1 MSAIKKYLIK
11 KLAAKAGYSPEELPM
26 SISDDA
32 LNKRLPSIQLPGGP
46 FPIGQMPRLTRFD
59 LEPTPPSVR
68 TIESKKEPKGF
79 LYRPEAKGFLPK
91 NTIAVRK
98 NDKGD
103 VQIITK
109 DMVELTSSGQPKRN
123 KSGEFIFK
131 TPEKQKTKTKPKA
144 TRSPEENRI
153 LQEKILDKI
162 LENPLATIKRQ
173 RVESNDDVIDISS
186 GMPIE
191 EARELL
197 ADVPAEITSGK
208 TIVGRVGKLSP
219 TTIGRSKAV
228 DLKSAKAKEL
238 VRLMNKLEEAEL
250 KGTDTEEI
258 TKIRKQLGLMPAP
271 RKDIEFT
278 LEEKI
283 NRITNKEDREA
294 LRKIF
299 ATKKIAEGQ
308 PVKVRPTSKKR
319 RIVKYDDPS
328 KITALTKARTARDP
342 DKEFT
347 VLRTVDRESNYP
359 DDLDLDPFT
368 VTKGTTSRDP
378 AKGLDEESQLPNIV
392 GQASDPKSPVTKL
405 DIQADPGFARKTD
418 QEFFDNRVQD
428 YLDQGDDLK
437 TSRARAR
444 NDLGERKLSE
454 EYTGDQLRDLLGEGV
469 LETDLGEIADSEAT
483 KMLERAFEEGLTKKK
498 TGGQVGKPKRKIKKS
513 VRGNDLVAMM
523 YD

>member
-1 MSAIKKYLIK
+1 MSSAIKKYLIK
-11 KLAAKAGYSPEELPM
+11 KLTDKAGYSPEELPM
-26 SISDDA
+26 SISDAA

-46 FPIGQMPRLTRFD
+46 FSIGQMPRLTRTD
-59 LEPTPPSVR
+59 LERTPPSVR
-68 TIESKKEPKGF
+68 TIEPKKEPKGF

-91 NTIAVRK
+91 DTIAVRK

-109 DMVELTSSGQPKRN
+109 NMVELTSSGQPKRN

-131 TPEKQKTKTKPKA
+131 TPKKQKTKTKPKA

-197 ADVPAEITSGK
+197 ADIPAEITSGK

-238 VRLMNKLEEAEL
+238 VKLMNKLEEAEL

-271 RKDIEFT
+271 KKDIEFT

-299 ATKKIAEGQ
+299 ATKKIIKGKA
-308 PVKVRPTSKKR
+308 PVKQPR
-319 RIVKYDDPS
+319 
-328 KITALTKARTARDP
+328 
-342 DKEFT
+342 
-347 VLRTVDRESNYP
+347 
-359 DDLDLDPFT
+359 
-368 VTKGTTSRDP
+368 
-378 AKGLDEESQLPNIV
+378 DEESQLPNIV

-405 DIQADPGFARKTD
+405 DIQADPGFAPKTD
-418 QEFFDNRVQD
+418 QEFFDNRVEN

-437 TSRARAR
+437 TARARAR

-454 EYTGDQLRDLLGEGV
+454 EYTGDQLRDLLGEGI
-469 LETDLGEIADSEAT
+469 LETDLGEMADSEAT
-483 KMLERAFEEGLTKKK
+483 KMLERAFEEGLIKKK
-498 TGGQVGKPKRKIKKS
+498 AGGQVGKPKRKIKKTM
-513 VRGNDLVAMM
+513 RGNDLVAMM

>member
-46 FPIGQMPRLTRFD
+46 FSIGQMPRLTRTD

-68 TIESKKEPKGF
+68 TIEPKKEPKGF
-79 LYRPEAKGFLPK
+79 LYRPKAKGFLPK

-131 TPEKQKTKTKPKA
+131 TPKKQKTKTKPKA

-250 KGTDTEEI
+250 KGTDIKKI
-258 TKIRKQLGLMPAP
+258 TKIRKQLGLMPIGE
-271 RKDIEFT
+271 KDGKLT
-278 LEEKI
+278 LVPVVPEKPIEEKI
-283 NRITNKEDREA
+283 NKITNEEDRKA

-299 ATKKIAEGQ
+299 ATKKIIKGKA
-308 PVKVRPTSKKR
+308 PVKQPR
-319 RIVKYDDPS
+319 
-328 KITALTKARTARDP
+328 
-342 DKEFT
+342 
-347 VLRTVDRESNYP
+347 
-359 DDLDLDPFT
+359 
-368 VTKGTTSRDP
+368 
-378 AKGLDEESQLPNIV
+378 DEESQLPNIV

-405 DIQADPGFARKTD
+405 DIQADPGFAPKTD
-418 QEFFDNRVQD
+418 QEFFDNRVEN

-437 TSRARAR
+437 TARSRAR

-454 EYTGDQLRDLLGEGV
+454 EYTGDQLRDLLGEGI
-469 LETDLGEIADSEAT
+469 LETDLGEMADSEAT
-483 KMLERAFEEGLTKKK
+483 KMLERAFEEGLIKKK
-498 TGGQVGKPKRKIKKS
+498 TGGQVGKPKRKIKKTM
-513 VRGNDLVAMM
+513 RGNDLVAMM

>member
-1 MSAIKKYLIK
+1 MSSAIKKYLIK
-11 KLAAKAGYSPEELPM
+11 KLADKAGYSPEELPM
-26 SISDDA
+26 SISDAA

-46 FPIGQMPRLTRFD
+46 FSIGQMPRLTRTD
-59 LEPTPPSVR
+59 LERTPPSVR
-68 TIESKKEPKGF
+68 TIEPKKEPKGF

-91 NTIAVRK
+91 DTIAVRK
-98 NDKGD
+98 DDKGD

-109 DMVELTSSGQPKRN
+109 NMVELTSSGQPKRN

-131 TPEKQKTKTKPKA
+131 TPKKQKTKTKPKA

-197 ADVPAEITSGK
+197 ADIPAEITSGK

-238 VRLMNKLEEAEL
+238 VKLMNKLEEAEL
-250 KGTDTEEI
+250 KGTDIKKI
-258 TKIRKQLGLMPAP
+258 TKIRKQLGLMPIGE
-271 RKDIEFT
+271 KDGKLT
-278 LEEKI
+278 LVPVVPEKPIEEKI
-283 NRITNKEDREA
+283 NKITNEEDRKA

-299 ATKKIAEGQ
+299 ATKKIIKGKA
-308 PVKVRPTSKKR
+308 PVKQPR
-319 RIVKYDDPS
+319 
-328 KITALTKARTARDP
+328 
-342 DKEFT
+342 
-347 VLRTVDRESNYP
+347 
-359 DDLDLDPFT
+359 
-368 VTKGTTSRDP
+368 
-378 AKGLDEESQLPNIV
+378 DEESQLPNIV

-405 DIQADPGFARKTD
+405 DIQADPGFAPKTD
-418 QEFFDNRVQD
+418 QEFFDNRVEN

-437 TSRARAR
+437 TARSRAR

-454 EYTGDQLRDLLGEGV
+454 EYTGDQLRDLLGEGI
-469 LETDLGEIADSEAT
+469 LETDLGEMADSEAT
-483 KMLERAFEEGLTKKK
+483 KMLERAFEEGLIKKK
-498 TGGQVGKPKRKIKKS
+498 SGGQVGKPKRKIKKTM
-513 VRGNDLVAMM
+513 RGNDLVAMM

>member
-11 KLAAKAGYSPEELPM
+11 KLADKAGYSPEELPM

-46 FPIGQMPRLTRFD
+46 FSIGQMPRLTRTD
-59 LEPTPPSVR
+59 LEPTPLSVR
-68 TIESKKEPKGF
+68 KDPLQKVKPKKSSITEKPVV
-79 LYRPEAKGFLPK
+79 AKGFLPK
-91 NTIAVRK
+91 NTIAVHQ
-98 NDKGD
+98 NDQGN

-109 DMVELTSSGQPKRN
+109 DMVKLTPDGKPQRN
-123 KSGEFIFK
+123 KSGDFIFK
-131 TPEKQKTKTKPKA
+131 TPKKQKTKTKPKA

-173 RVESNDDVIDISS
+173 RVESSDDVIDIPT
-186 GMPIE
+186 GMSIE
-191 EARELL
+191 EARKNL
-197 ADVPAEITSGK
+197 ADVPAEVTSGK

-258 TKIRKQLGLMPAP
+258 TKIRKQLGLMPIP

-283 NRITNKEDREA
+283 NRITNKEDRKA

-299 ATKKIAEGQ
+299 ATKKTVKGET
-308 PVKVRPTSKKR
+308 PVKQPR
-319 RIVKYDDPS
+319 
-328 KITALTKARTARDP
+328 
-342 DKEFT
+342 
-347 VLRTVDRESNYP
+347 
-359 DDLDLDPFT
+359 
-368 VTKGTTSRDP
+368 
-378 AKGLDEESQLPNIV
+378 DEESQLPNIV

-469 LETDLGEIADSEAT
+469 LETDLGEITDSEST

-498 TGGQVGKPKRKIKKS
+498 AGGQVGKPKRKIKKS

>member
-1 MSAIKKYLIK
+1 MSSAIKKYLIK
-11 KLAAKAGYSPEELPM
+11 KLTDKAGYSPEELPM
-26 SISDDA
+26 SISDAA

-46 FPIGQMPRLTRFD
+46 FSIGQMPRLTRTD
-59 LEPTPPSVR
+59 LERTPPSVR
-68 TIESKKEPKGF
+68 TIEPKKEPKGF

-91 NTIAVRK
+91 DTIAVRK

-109 DMVELTSSGQPKRN
+109 NMVELTSSGQPKRN

-131 TPEKQKTKTKPKA
+131 TPKKQKTKTKPKA

-197 ADVPAEITSGK
+197 ADIPAEITSGK

-238 VRLMNKLEEAEL
+238 VKLMNKLEEAEL

-258 TKIRKQLGLMPAP
+258 TKIRKQLGLMPIP

-299 ATKKIAEGQ
+299 ATKKIIKGKA
-308 PVKVRPTSKKR
+308 PVKQPR
-319 RIVKYDDPS
+319 
-328 KITALTKARTARDP
+328 
-342 DKEFT
+342 
-347 VLRTVDRESNYP
+347 
-359 DDLDLDPFT
+359 
-368 VTKGTTSRDP
+368 
-378 AKGLDEESQLPNIV
+378 DEESQLPNIV

-405 DIQADPGFARKTD
+405 DIQADPGFAPKTD
-418 QEFFDNRVQD
+418 QEFFDNRVEN

-437 TSRARAR
+437 TARSRAR

-454 EYTGDQLRDLLGEGV
+454 EYTGDQLRDLLGEGI
-469 LETDLGEIADSEAT
+469 LETDLGEMADSEAT
-483 KMLERAFEEGLTKKK
+483 KMLERAFEEGLIKKK
-498 TGGQVGKPKRKIKKS
+498 AGGQVGKPKRKIKKTM
-513 VRGNDLVAMM
+513 RGNDLVAMM

>member
-11 KLAAKAGYSPEELPM
+11 KLADKAGYSPEELPM

-46 FPIGQMPRLTRFD
+46 FSIGQMPRLTRTD
-59 LEPTPPSVR
+59 LEPTPLSVR
-68 TIESKKEPKGF
+68 KDPLKKVKPKKSSITKKPIVG
-79 LYRPEAKGFLPK
+79 KSSLPK
-91 NTIAVRK
+91 NVVSIRRD
-98 NDKGD
+98 DKGD

-123 KSGEFIFK
+123 KSGELIFK
-131 TPEKQKTKTKPKA
+131 TPEKQKTKTKPKV

-173 RVESNDDVIDISS
+173 RVESSDDVIDIPT
-186 GMPIE
+186 GMSIE
-191 EARELL
+191 EARKKL
-197 ADVPAEITSGK
+197 ADVPAEVTSGK

-258 TKIRKQLGLMPAP
+258 TKIRKQLGLIPVVKKDGELTLMPSLLKEP
-271 RKDIEFT
+271 I
-278 LEEKI
+278 EEKI
-283 NRITNKEDREA
+283 NRITNKEDRKA

-299 ATKKIAEGQ
+299 ATKKT
-308 PVKVRPTSKKR
+308 VKG
-319 RIVKYDDPS
+319 
-328 KITALTKARTARDP
+328 KA
-342 DKEFT
+342 
-347 VLRTVDRESNYP
+347 
-359 DDLDLDPFT
+359 
-368 VTKGTTSRDP
+368 P
-378 AKGLDEESQLPNIV
+378 AKQPRDEESQLPNIV

-405 DIQADPGFARKTD
+405 DIQADPGLPEKED
-418 QEFFDNRVQD
+418 QEFFMDKVQD

-437 TSRARAR
+437 TARKRAG

-454 EYTGDQLRDLLGEGV
+454 ELTGDQLRDLLGEGV
-469 LETDLGEIADSEAT
+469 LETDLGEITDSEAT

-498 TGGQVGKPKRKIKKS
+498 AGGQIGKPKRKIKKS

>member
-32 LNKRLPSIQLPGGP
+32 LNKRLPSIQLPGRP
-46 FPIGQMPRLTRFD
+46 FPIGQMPRLTRTD
-59 LEPTPPSVR
+59 LERTPPSVR
-68 TIESKKEPKGF
+68 TIEPKKEPKGF

-91 NTIAVRK
+91 DTIAVRK

-131 TPEKQKTKTKPKA
+131 TPKKQKTKTKPKA
-144 TRSPEENRI
+144 TKSPEENRI

-186 GMPIE
+186 GMSIE

-238 VRLMNKLEEAEL
+238 VRLMNKIEKAEL
-250 KGTDTEEI
+250 KGED
-258 TKIRKQLGLMPAP
+258 AV
-271 RKDIEFT
+271 
-278 LEEKI
+278 
-283 NRITNKEDREA
+283 EDRKA
-294 LRKIF
+294 LKEIF
-299 ATKKIAEGQ
+299 KTKKTI
-308 PVKVRPTSKKR
+308 
-319 RIVKYDDPS
+319 
-328 KITALTKARTARDP
+328 
-342 DKEFT
+342 
-347 VLRTVDRESNYP
+347 
-359 DDLDLDPFT
+359 
-368 VTKGTTSRDP
+368 KGKTP
-378 AKGLDEESQLPNIV
+378 AKQPRDEESQLPNIV
-392 GQASDPKSPVTKL
+392 GQASDPKAPVTKL

-418 QEFFDNRVQD
+418 QEFFDNRVED

-437 TSRARAR
+437 TARSRAR

-483 KMLERAFEEGLTKKK
+483 KMLEKAFEEGLIKKK
-498 TGGQVGKPKRKIKKS
+498 AGGQVGKPKRKIKKS

>member
-1 MSAIKKYLIK
+1 MSSAIKKYLIK
-11 KLAAKAGYSPEELPM
+11 KLADKAGYSPEELPM
-26 SISDDA
+26 SISDAA

-46 FPIGQMPRLTRFD
+46 FSIGQMPRLTRTD
-59 LEPTPPSVR
+59 LERTPPSVR
-68 TIESKKEPKGF
+68 TIEPKKEPKGF

-91 NTIAVRK
+91 DTIAVRK
-98 NDKGD
+98 DDKGD

-109 DMVELTSSGQPKRN
+109 NMVELTSSGQPKRN

-131 TPEKQKTKTKPKA
+131 TPKKQKTKTKPKA

-197 ADVPAEITSGK
+197 ADIPAEITSGK

-238 VRLMNKLEEAEL
+238 VKLMNKLEEAEL
-250 KGTDTEEI
+250 KGTDIKKI
-258 TKIRKQLGLMPAP
+258 TKIRKQLGLMPIGE
-271 RKDIEFT
+271 KDGKLT
-278 LEEKI
+278 LVPVVPEKPIEEKI
-283 NRITNKEDREA
+283 NKITNEEDRKA

-299 ATKKIAEGQ
+299 ATKKIIKGKA
-308 PVKVRPTSKKR
+308 PVKQPR
-319 RIVKYDDPS
+319 
-328 KITALTKARTARDP
+328 
-342 DKEFT
+342 
-347 VLRTVDRESNYP
+347 
-359 DDLDLDPFT
+359 
-368 VTKGTTSRDP
+368 
-378 AKGLDEESQLPNIV
+378 DEESQLPNIV

-405 DIQADPGFARKTD
+405 DIQADPGFAPKTD
-418 QEFFDNRVQD
+418 QEFFDNRVEN

-437 TSRARAR
+437 TARSRAR

-454 EYTGDQLRDLLGEGV
+454 EYTGDQLRDLLGEGI
-469 LETDLGEIADSEAT
+469 LETDLGEMADSEAT
-483 KMLERAFEEGLTKKK
+483 KMLERAFEEGLIKKK
-498 TGGQVGKPKRKIKKS
+498 AGGQVGKPKRKIKKTM
-513 VRGNDLVAMM
+513 RGNDLVAMM